1 MSDLRRRE
9 FIALLGG
16 AATRPLAAR
25 AQQREPMRRVGVL
38 MTLSADDVIG
48 QTRVA
53 ALLQRLQQAG
63 WEVGRNLRI
72 ELRSSGANPED
83 IRKQA
88 GELVALAP
96 DVIVANGSA
105 AAGPLLEATRSV
117 PIVFAIVPDPV
128 GAGYVDSLAR
138 PGGNATG
145 FTSFEYGIG
154 GKWLELLKEIG
165 PGLTQA
171 AVIRD
176 PAISAGLG
184 QWGAIQSAAPSLGL
198 EVIPVNVRDGNE
210 IERGIAAFARKSNG
224 GLVVSGSARVV
235 AHRNLVIALAARHKL
250 PAVYPQRFYVDAGG
264 LISYGPDFVDQ
275 FRRAAGYVDRIL
287 KGEKPADLPVEAPT
301 KYETVINLKTAK
313 ALGLEVPPTLLARA
327 DGVIE

>member
-1 MSDLRRRE
+1 MSDRRRRE
-9 FIALLGG
+9 FLTLLGG
-16 AATRPLAAR
+16 AAAWPLTAR

-48 QTRVA
+48 QTRVT

-154 GKWLELLKEIG
+154 GK
-165 PGLTQA
+165 
-171 AVIRD
+171 
-176 PAISAGLG
+176 
-184 QWGAIQSAAPSLGL
+184 
-198 EVIPVNVRDGNE
+198 
-210 IERGIAAFARKSNG
+210 
-224 GLVVSGSARVV
+224 
-235 AHRNLVIALAARHKL
+235 
-250 PAVYPQRFYVDAGG
+250 
-264 LISYGPDFVDQ
+264 
-275 FRRAAGYVDRIL
+275 
-287 KGEKPADLPVEAPT
+287 
-301 KYETVINLKTAK
+301 
-313 ALGLEVPPTLLARA
+313 
-327 DGVIE
+327 